1 MSYLYRVL
9 CVSCLTLIPALP
21 AIAQTADDPVA
32 HGHYIAQ
39 IAGCFDC
46 HSPRGENGAPQPEKG
61 LIGGT
66 IGFEMPGLGIFWPP
80 NLTSDPAAL
89 GEWSDEDIITAIRTG
104 KRPDGRMLTPIMPWP
119 AFAVMTDS
127 DVTALVA
134 YLRAAPK
141 VANQVP
147 PIAANG
153 DAAKGPYFS
162 VVMPK

>member
-1 MSYLYRVL
+1 MLSLYRVL
-9 CVSCLTLIPALP
+9 CVSCLPLIATLP
-21 AIAQTADDPVA
+21 AAAQSDQDPVA

-66 IGFEMPGLGIFWPP
+66 IGFELPGVGIFWPP

-89 GEWSDEDIITAIRTG
+89 GDWSDAEIMAAIRSG
-104 KRPDGRMLTPIMPWP
+104 KRPDGRMLVPIMPWP
-119 AFAVMTDS
+119 AFAVMSDTDL
-127 DVTALVA
+127 TALIA
-134 YLRAAPK
+134 YLRAQPK
-141 VANQVP
+141 VANAVP
-147 PIAANG
+147 PIAASA
-153 DAAKGPYFS
+153 DDAKGPYFA

>member
-1 MSYLYRVL
+1 MSSLYRVL
-9 CVSCLTLIPALP
+9 CVTSLTLSSALP
-21 AIAQTADDPVA
+21 AIAQAVEDPVS

-66 IGFEMPGLGIFWPP
+66 IGFELPGVGIFWPP

-89 GEWSDEDIITAIRTG
+89 GEWSDQEIITAIRTG
-104 KRPDGRMLTPIMPWP
+104 KRPDGRGLVPIMPWP
-119 AFAVMTDS
+119 AFAVMTDT

-134 YLRAAPK
+134 YLRAEPK
-141 VANQVP
+141 VSNAVP
-147 PIAANG
+147 AIAANG
-153 DAAKGPYFS
+153 GEAKGPYFS